1 MTEGSL
7 TVLITRP
14 EPDGAAFACALRRAT
29 PGPWRAVLAPLQR
42 VVALAPPPLPPEAE
56 LIVTS
61 RNAVRALGTA
71 GAGRRAWCVGRATAR
86 AAREAGLVPA
96 LAEEPSDADA
106 LVATLLA
113 RRPGA
118 PLVHLRGGHV
128 RGDVAG
134 RLRAAG
140 LDAREAVIYRQ
151 EDLDPPPGRLAA
163 LAGPGPVI
171 APVFS
176 PPRRRAPVPRVR
188 GPRGDP
194 RGGAQPRGGGGAG
207 SAGRAHR
214 DRRAARRPGHDRGA
228 GAHAARGRELTVSGI
243 ARHPA

>member
-14 EPDGAAFACALRRAT
+14 EPDGAAFVCALRRAA
-29 PGPWRAVLAPLQR
+29 PGPWRAVLVPLQR
-42 VVALAPPPLPPEAE
+42 VVALAPPPLPPGAE

-96 LAEEPSDADA
+96 LAEEPGDADA

-118 PLVHLRGGHV
+118 PLVHLRGGHA

-134 RLRAAG
+134 RLRTAG

-176 PPRRRAPVPRVR
+176 PRGAALLSRA
-188 GPRGDP
+188 
-194 RGGAQPRGGGGAG
+194 
-207 SAGRAHR
+207 SAGFVGIRAVALSPAVAAALDLPGAR
-214 DRRAARRPGHDRGA
+214 IAIAARPDVPAMIEALAPMLRA
-228 GAHAARGRELTVSGI
+228 GVN
-243 ARHPA
+243 